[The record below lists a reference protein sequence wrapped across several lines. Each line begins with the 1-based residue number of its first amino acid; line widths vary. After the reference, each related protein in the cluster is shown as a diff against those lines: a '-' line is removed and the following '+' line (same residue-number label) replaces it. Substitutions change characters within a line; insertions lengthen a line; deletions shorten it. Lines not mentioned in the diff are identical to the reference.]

1 MQADIEGDD
10 RLWTRNASPVA
21 CFFFFFFQNKV
32 MSLLK
37 ILLIFDERRLSGQPP
52 LSGDSA
58 GTPRVAA

>member
-21 CFFFFFFQNKV
+21 FFFFFFQNKV

-37 ILLIFDERRLSGQPP
+37 ILLIFDERLLGGQPP

>member
-21 CFFFFFFQNKV
+21 CFFFFQNKV

-37 ILLIFDERRLSGQPP
+37 ILLIFERP
-52 LSGDSA
+52 
-58 GTPRVAA
+58 T

>member
-21 CFFFFFFQNKV
+21 CFFFFQNKV

-37 ILLIFDERRLSGQPP
+37 ILLIFDERLLSGQPP

>member
-21 CFFFFFFQNKV
+21 CFFFFFQNKV

-37 ILLIFDERRLSGQPP
+37 ILLIFDERLLSGQLP

>member
-1 MQADIEGDD
+1 MTTDCGPGMLLPL
-10 RLWTRNASPVA
+10 RV
-21 CFFFFFFQNKV
+21 FFFFFQNKV

-37 ILLIFDERRLSGQPP
+37 ILLIFDERLLSGQPP